1 MAMPENESPE
11 TQGGPLLKTRNVMIF
26 GQITQKVAQDICEK
40 LFLLAANSDED
51 IRIFINSDDGDIEA
65 CNCIHDMINLV
76 QPDVK
81 TIGTGVV
88 TGGGA
93 LIFSAPPKEQRY
105 SLPNT
110 RFTLHMPDAALR
122 SPHTDVSGEAIEAA
136 KMKQRVAEIFAR
148 QTGQALEKVLVDVEA
163 TFWLTAEEAKKYGL
177 VGNIVDSLKDI

>member
-1 MAMPENESPE
+1 MATSENESSE
-11 TQGGPLLKTRNVMIF
+11 AQTAPLLKTRNVMIF

-88 TGGGA
+88 TGAAA
-93 LIFSAPPKEQRY
+93 LIFAAPPKEMRY

-110 RFTLHMPDAALR
+110 RFTLHMPEAALR
-122 SPHTDVSGEAIEAA
+122 SPYTDISGEAIEAM

-148 QTGQALEKVLVDVEA
+148 QTNQPLDKVLVDVEA
-163 TFWLTAEEAKKYGL
+163 TFWMNADEAQKYGL
-177 VGNIVDSLKDI
+177 VGNIVASLNDI